1 MLRTIYQFYETRGAS
16 PTRPHNHAGG
26 NDAGRTLAKVRS
38 TAPAFLFSALLAILA
53 LTALPLGAQDFS
65 EGFGTDSDSSEA
77 AESTPQLEWNGFVST
92 SMRSYIDT
100 DNPGDGEVNTYPEV
114 GLDLTYSADNSE
126 AVANLRFHRNWVYNP
141 DPDPQSSDHQN
152 ALWYLQQMIDQAYLR
167 LFYDHFNL
175 QTGFIKEVWG
185 TGDQSHVV
193 DLLNPTDYYDYVN
206 IDYID
211 RKTAEF
217 MFKLNIPFAM
227 NGLIQ
232 LAYVPT
238 FTPDS
243 SPITGRWT
251 PQSAKD
257 ILDLVEKENINYP
270 EDKSSLANGQY
281 TARVSGTAGGMD
293 LAGTYYFGY
302 LRQPGVEITSY
313 TGTFPNL
320 IPEKVALSYDRVH
333 VFGLD
338 GAGVLAGFN
347 LRGEAAYYLTED
359 YDGADETRLNN
370 HSLQWVA
377 GVDRNLPVS
386 ELNLNI
392 QTIGAYFIN
401 EEEDPTRN
409 IVSAALTDSWNNNKI
424 NPEIS
429 ASYGVEEEDW
439 MIRPEVSFNLI
450 DDVEL
455 TASGAIFLGSS
466 EGRFGQFEDNDYAQV
481 EFTYNF

>member
-1 MLRTIYQFYETRGAS
+1 
-16 PTRPHNHAGG
+16 
-26 NDAGRTLAKVRS
+26 
-38 TAPAFLFSALLAILA
+38 
-53 LTALPLGAQDFS
+53 
-65 EGFGTDSDSSEA
+65 
-77 AESTPQLEWNGFVST
+77 
-92 SMRSYIDT
+92 
-100 DNPGDGEVNTYPEV
+100 
-114 GLDLTYSADNSE
+114 
-126 AVANLRFHRNWVYNP
+126 
-141 DPDPQSSDHQN
+141 
-152 ALWYLQQMIDQAYLR
+152 
-167 LFYDHFNL
+167 
-175 QTGFIKEVWG
+175 
-185 TGDQSHVV
+185 
-193 DLLNPTDYYDYVN
+193 
-206 IDYID
+206 
-211 RKTAEF
+211 
-217 MFKLNIPFAM
+217 
-227 NGLIQ
+227 
-232 LAYVPT
+232 
-238 FTPDS
+238 
-243 SPITGRWT
+243 
-251 PQSAKD
+251 
-257 ILDLVEKENINYP
+257 
-270 EDKSSLANGQY
+270 
-281 TARVSGTAGGMD
+281 MD
-293 LAGTYYFGY
+293 LAGTYYLGY
-302 LRQPGVEITSY
+302 LRQPGIVYENIE
-313 TGTFPNL
+313 P
-320 IPEKVALSYDRVH
+320 IPEPHPKDIYLSYDRVH

-392 QTIGAYFIN
+392 QTIGAYFVN